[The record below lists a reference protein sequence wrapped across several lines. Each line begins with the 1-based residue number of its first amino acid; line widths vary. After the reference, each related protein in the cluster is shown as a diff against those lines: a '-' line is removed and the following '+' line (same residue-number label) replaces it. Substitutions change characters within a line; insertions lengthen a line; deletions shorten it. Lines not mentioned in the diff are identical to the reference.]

1 MTNWGAPW
9 MLILLLPLVPLV
21 WWRWVRRAPHSA
33 VRFSSVDWL
42 KRHGSSFRT
51 KARHLLPISRTLAI
65 GLLVVCI
72 ARPQKGNEETR
83 ILSEGIA
90 IQMVVDRSSSMQAMD
105 FTVDGKPTD
114 RLTAVKDVFKNFVLG
129 GEDLGGRPDDLI
141 GMVSFAGYA
150 DGSCPLTL
158 DHSFLVQ
165 TLDQIEIVT
174 ERSEDG
180 TAIGDGVA
188 LAVARLRE
196 LDRRRDV
203 VEANRVKGKV
213 IILLTDGEN
222 NAGDISPEK
231 AAELADTFGIKIYTI
246 GAGTTGFAPVPVQD
260 PFGTIRMRPMRVTVD
275 EETLKKMA
283 AITGGRFWRAT
294 DTNSLKEIYTEIDK
308 LEKTETE
315 EKRYKQY
322 VELATE
328 SVKLGSIPLPPLLAV
343 VFALMAIEVLL
354 ANTALRKVP

>member
-1 MTNWGAPW
+1 
-9 MLILLLPLVPLV
+9 MLILLVLLLPLV
-21 WWRWVRRAPHSA
+21 WWRWARRSPHSA
-33 VRFSSVDWL
+33 VRFSSVAWL
-42 KRHGSSFRT
+42 KRHGGSLRT
-51 KARHLLPISRTLAI
+51 KARHLLPILRTLAV
-65 GLLVVCI
+65 GLLVVCL

-105 FTVDGKPTD
+105 FTVGGMPTD
-114 RLTAVKDVFKNFVLG
+114 RLAAVKDVFRKFVLG
-129 GEDLGGRPDDLI
+129 EEDLGGRPDDLI
-141 GMVSFAGYA
+141 GMVSFARYA

-165 TLDQIEIVT
+165 TLDQVDIVQ
-174 ERSEDG
+174 ERAEDG
-180 TAIGDGVA
+180 TAIGDAVA
-188 LAVARLRE
+188 LAVERLRD

-231 AAELADTFGIKIYTI
+231 AAELANTYGIKMYTI
-246 GAGTTGFAPVPVQD
+246 GAGTSGFAPVPVQD
-260 PFGTIRMRPMRVTVD
+260 PFGNVRMQPMRVTVD
-275 EETLKKMA
+275 EATLKKMA
-283 AITGGRFWRAT
+283 AITSGRFWRAT
-294 DTNSLKEIYTEIDK
+294 DTNSLQEIYAEIDK

-322 VELATE
+322 AELATE
-328 SVKLGSIPLPPLLAV
+328 GVKLGSIPLPPILAV
-343 VFALMAIEVLL
+343 VFGLMAIEVLL